1 MLAMLYT
8 AIEQNHDKSLNFRKM
23 YGNYAMLLS
32 QLAAQLT
39 DLSFTPSDCRQ
50 HINGTNYF
58 RQSTK
63 VDSETFVGLQA
74 ITLLKYSNSVI
85 VSASYC
91 FLKEPSLESNLLIPY
106 VQLMAHNQGHFFLP
120 PPPPK

>member
-1 MLAMLYT
+1 MAT
-8 AIEQNHDKSLNFRKM
+8 
-23 YGNYAMLLS
+23 YAMLLS

-63 VDSETFVGLQA
+63 VDTETSVGLQA

-91 FLKEPSLESNLLIPY
+91 FLKEPSLESNLLLQY

-120 PPPPK
+120 LPPSPPKKN